1 VNGSESLLEGLGK
14 GRPLRADA
22 ARGLQALLRT
32 SVGRDGLSR
41 LFQPGF
47 PGVRTYVLESRA
59 DPDQTVE
66 ITVVGV
72 ARDGA
77 PVWTAGRVFLRS
89 REGALEIHHTHDEV
103 DLAYRS
109 RNLIVDSVRREVSLL
124 QAVDS
129 GPTARIT
136 IDAVGVGK
144 YLCAL
149 HGFEFADETEEGPS
163 HRSHR
168 HRDPQSDRQRLIEQG
183 VGFLER
189 VAARH
194 GVPGE
199 VMGRALRAMIEA
211 KTPWD
216 IAKVDLPGT
225 PYTVP
230 DGEEG
235 LAAGVGRAYLLS
247 EEAPVWRAAL
257 YLTPKNPEAKEI
269 GETFRARQTAKNETR
284 YAHAL
289 EQAREA
295 LQGRERNG
303 RIKALEALAA
313 WGAPWVMP
321 EVRVLIEDND
331 RRVSTAARHTLTAMS
346 GGDLPARIL
355 AYAEDRTR
363 PARLRGLAYRVLA
376 EHYPA
381 LIEDRTSML
390 RVAPDA
396 RLQRAI
402 IPVLA
407 EHPSEAGPELA
418 SLLFANPW
426 NESEPPRPGLL
437 ELRVEIIERLALK
450 PDPRSLPPLIAA
462 VSADPPPSALE
473 MLALTRALVAYPDP
487 RARIALTKAAQR
499 LDRPAV
505 P

>member
-32 SVGRDGLSR
+32 TVGRDGLSR

-66 ITVVGV
+66 VTVVGI

-189 VAARH
+189 ISARH
-194 GVPGE
+194 GVPAD
-199 VMGRALRAMIEA
+199 VMGRALHAMTEA

-257 YLTPKNPEAKEI
+257 YLQPKNPDAREI

-295 LQGRERNG
+295 LQGRDRSA

-321 EVRVLIEDND
+321 EVRALIEDND

-346 GGDLPARIL
+346 GGDLPSRIL

-363 PARLRGLAYRVLA
+363 PARLRGLAY
-376 EHYPA
+376 
-381 LIEDRTSML
+381 
-390 RVAPDA
+390 
-396 RLQRAI
+396 
-402 IPVLA
+402 PVLA
-407 EHPSEAGPELA
+407 DHPSEAGPELA

>member
-1 VNGSESLLEGLGK
+1 M
-14 GRPLRADA
+14 
-22 ARGLQALLRT
+22 
-32 SVGRDGLSR
+32 
-41 LFQPGF
+41 
-47 PGVRTYVLESRA
+47 RTYVVESRA

-77 PVWTAGRVFLRS
+77 PIWTAGRVFLRS

-109 RNLIVDSVRREVSLL
+109 RNLIVDGVRRELSLL
-124 QAVDS
+124 EAVNS
-129 GPTARIT
+129 GPTARVT

-149 HGFEFADETEEGPS
+149 HGFEFADETDEGPS
-163 HRSHR
+163 QRSPR
-168 HRDPQSDRQRLIEQG
+168 HRDPQSDRQRLIEAG
-183 VGFLER
+183 AGFIER
-189 VAARH
+189 VSARH
-194 GVPGE
+194 GLAPE
-199 VMGRALRAMIEA
+199 VMGEALRQMAAAE
-211 KTPWD
+211 TPWD
-216 IAKVDLPGT
+216 LAKVELAGT

-230 DGEEG
+230 DGEDELASG
-235 LAAGVGRAYLLS
+235 LGRAYLLS
-247 EEAPVWRAAL
+247 EEAPAWRAAL
-257 YLTPKNPEAKEI
+257 YLLPKNPAAKTVGEA
-269 GETFRARQTAKNETR
+269 FRARQTSRNETR
-284 YAHAL
+284 YAAALEEARQALNSRERSARIRAL
-289 EQAREA
+289 EQ
-295 LQGRERNG
+295 
-303 RIKALEALAA
+303 LAA
-313 WGAPWVMP
+313 WGPSWVMP
-321 EVRVLIEDND
+321 EVRALVEDGD
-331 RRVSTAARHTLTAMS
+331 RRVATVARHTLTAMS
-346 GGDLPARIL
+346 GGDLPTRIL
-355 AYAEDRTR
+355 GYAEDKSR

-381 LIEDRTSML
+381 LLEDRASML

-437 ELRVEIIERLALK
+437 ELRVEIIERLAQK
-450 PDPRSLPPLIAA
+450 PDPRTLPPLIAA
-462 VSADPPPSALE
+462 VQADPPPSAPE
-473 MLALTRALVAYPDP
+473 MLALTRALVAYQDP

-499 LDRPAV
+499 LDRPPV